1 MKRRRVAI
9 VGVGTT
15 AFRSVSPDVS
25 YRELTHEAAVKA
37 YLDAGVEPKDIDGFV
52 SCAEDLLE
60 GYSISDEYAP
70 DQLGAVLK
78 PVQTVPGDG
87 IQGMATALMMILTG
101 QFDIIAVQAMSKA
114 SNMLTIPE
122 MVNFGMDPVLNR
134 PLGNIYHYVAALE
147 MRRYMYETGVTKE
160 QCAKV
165 VMKNRRNGL
174 LNPIAGYGADL
185 ELASVL
191 DSPVVSS
198 PLNRLDISQH
208 ADGAVVLVLAAEEA
222 IQRLT
227 GQPVWI
233 EGIGW
238 MTDAASFES
247 REWSGAP
254 AVNLASKM
262 AFKQAGMAPADIDFA
277 EINDEY
283 SFKELQHIEALG
295 LCAPGDAGYLL
306 DAGETSILGSIP
318 VNASGGSLG
327 VGHLFECSGS
337 HSVSQVCNQLRGR
350 AGAIQIKN
358 VEVGLA
364 QSWRGVPSTTS
375 SVVIL
380 ANS

>member
-25 YRELTHEAAVKA
+25 FRELTHEAAVKA

-52 SCAEDLLE
+52 ACAEDLLE

-70 DQLGAVLK
+70 DQLGAALK

-87 IQGMATALMMILTG
+87 IQGMATAAMMIMTG
-101 QFDIIAVQAMSKA
+101 QFDIVAVQAMSKA

-122 MVNFGMDPVLNR
+122 MVNFGFDPTLNR
-134 PLGNIYHYVAALE
+134 PLGNIYHYVAAME
-147 MRRYMYETGVTKE
+147 MRRYMHETGVTKE
-160 QCAKV
+160 QCAGV
-165 VMKNRRNGL
+165 VVKNRRNGL
-174 LNPIAGYGADL
+174 VNPIAGYGADL

-208 ADGAVVLVLAAEEA
+208 ADGAVVLVLVAEDA
-222 IQRLT
+222 LQRVT
-227 GQPVWI
+227 GQPVYI

-238 MTDAASFES
+238 MSDAPSLES

-254 AVNLASKM
+254 STKLAARM

-277 EINDEY
+277 EVNDEY

-295 LCAPGDAGYLL
+295 LCAPGEAGYMLE
-306 DAGETSILGSIP
+306 AGETSILGSLP
-318 VNASGGSLG
+318 VNVSGGSLG
-327 VGHLFECSGS
+327 VGYLFECTGS
-337 HSVSQVCNQLRGR
+337 HSVMQVCNQLRGR
-350 AGAIQIKN
+350 AGALQIKD

-364 QSWRGVPSTTS
+364 QSWRGTPSTTS
-375 SVVIL
+375 SVIIL